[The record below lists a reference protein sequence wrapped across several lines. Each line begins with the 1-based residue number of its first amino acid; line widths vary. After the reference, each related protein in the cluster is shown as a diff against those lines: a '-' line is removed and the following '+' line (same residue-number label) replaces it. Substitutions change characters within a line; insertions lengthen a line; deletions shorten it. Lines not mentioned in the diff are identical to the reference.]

1 MDEIIVAHIRDSG
14 GIFGAER
21 VILTI
26 GKNIDKKYKVILI
39 CLRSPDGKSDLLKKK
54 AEDIGVKVISVDVN
68 GKMDFS
74 SIKHI
79 RDILKFHQVN
89 ILHSHGFKANLY
101 GLIASKNLGIKRIL
115 TAGGTTRDSMMKKLY
130 VYMDETFTYRYYD
143 YIVAVSGEIHEN
155 LLKNNIKQGKA
166 VIVENGIDESLYDDD
181 ADKTQINNPFPINN
195 ANKVFAVIGRLFPD
209 KAHRYFIDAF
219 SDIKKAYPTSVALI
233 IGEGPSEES
242 IRKQVID
249 LKLEDSVF
257 LCGVRE
263 DMMYVYRSIDYLV
276 LPSLTEGLPYVL
288 LEAMLFKVPILA
300 TDVGGIPN
308 IVINDVTG
316 YLVPPGDVQ
325 SLKNGMEKMLNNP
338 EKTLEMAEEGYKL
351 VHEKYSAR
359 RMAEGYRRLY
369 DSMINDRPGRQVDTI
384 GKVKQS

>member
-1 MDEIIVAHIRDSG
+1 MVAHIRDSG

-26 GKNIDKKYKVILI
+26 GKNIDKKFSVILI

-54 AEDIGVKVISVDVN
+54 AEEVGLKVISVDVN
-68 GKMDFS
+68 SKMDFS
-74 SIKHI
+74 CIKHI
-79 RDILKFHQVN
+79 RDILKFHQVK

-101 GLIASKNLGIKRIL
+101 GLMASKNLGIKRIL

-130 VYMDETFTYRYYD
+130 VYMDETFTYRFYD
-143 YIVAVSGEIHEN
+143 YIVAVSREIFYK
-155 LLKNNIKQGKA
+155 LLEKNITQEK
-166 VIVENGIDESLYDDD
+166 VIIVENGIDESLYDDD
-181 ADKTQINNPFPINN
+181 ADRTHINDPFPINN
-195 ANKVFAVIGRLFPD
+195 TNKVFAVIGRLFPD

-219 SDIKKAYPTSVALI
+219 SYIKKAYPTSVALI
-233 IGEGPSEES
+233 IGEGPSEEE

-359 RMAEGYRRLY
+359 RMAEDYSRLY
-369 DSMINDRPGRQVDTI
+369 DSMINDRPDRQVDTI

>member
-1 MDEIIVAHIRDSG
+1 MVAHIRDSG

-39 CLRSPDGKSDLLKKK
+39 CLRSPDRKSDLLKKK
-54 AEDIGVKVISVDVN
+54 AEEIGVKVISVDVN
-68 GKMDFS
+68 GKIDFS

-79 RDILKFHQVN
+79 REILKSHQVK
-89 ILHSHGFKANLY
+89 ILHSHDFKSNLY
-101 GLIASKNLGIKRIL
+101 GVIASKNLGMKRIM
-115 TAGGTTRDSMMKKLY
+115 TAGGTTRDSIMKKFY
-130 VYMDETFTYRYYD
+130 VYMDETFTYRFYD
-143 YIVAVSGEIHEN
+143 YIVAVSREIFYK
-155 LLKNNIKQGKA
+155 LLEKNITQEK
-166 VIVENGIDESLYDDD
+166 VIIVENGIDESLYDDD
-181 ADKTQINNPFPINN
+181 ADRTHINDPFPINN
-195 ANKVFAVIGRLFPD
+195 TNKVFAVIGRLFPD

-233 IGEGPSEES
+233 IGEGPSEEE

-257 LCGVRE
+257 LCGVRK
-263 DMMYVYRSIDYLV
+263 DMMYVYKNIDYLV

-288 LEAMLFKVPILA
+288 LEAMLFKVPVLA
-300 TDVGGIPN
+300 TNVGGIPN

-316 YLVPPGDVQ
+316 YLVPAGDVQ
-325 SLKNGMEKMLNNP
+325 SLKNGMEKMLSNP
-338 EKTLEMAEEGYKL
+338 EKTREMAEEGYKL

-359 RMAEGYRRLY
+359 RMAEDYRRLY
-369 DSMINDRPGRQVDTI
+369 DSMITDRPDRHEDNI
-384 GKVKQS
+384 GKVNRS